1 MLFLGGIIAMSLGAL
16 MLIDSPEEYLRI
28 PISTIALVVGTTA
41 GLFLFVVGTT
51 VRNLRRTPVSG
62 REGLLGAVGTVK
74 ARIDPVGTVF
84 VQGTLWS
91 ARSSVPLETDRAV
104 RVVGI
109 EGLRLTVEPV
119 TEER

>member
-1 MLFLGGIIAMSLGAL
+1 

-41 GLFLFVVGTT
+41 GLFLVVVGTT
-51 VRNLRRTPVSG
+51 VHGLRRKPVSG

-91 ARSSVPLETDRAV
+91 ARSTVPIETDITV
-104 RVVGI
+104 RVVAV

-119 TEER
+119 TEEK